1 MLSHIYGY
9 ICQVL
14 RYCSTT
20 VKENHLLI
28 DRLMFSSWT
37 LQDIVANLVISYMGR
52 RCKSFI
58 IIKVKLW
65 KNINKTISWH
75 YISNG
80 IVNCV
85 LFPVNFFPMTSA
97 QHSYEVKFQKNDLV
111 QLHLVPVTFFI
122 LKEIMICFNIFFKNI
137 ITEDWMKKNKRK
149 FRTTIFIDR
158 FLIFRSDVN
167 TFFAFHS
174 PYVVERSCLFSP
186 LSFFIFIDIQT
197 WLSRFNRVFN
207 VASKI
212 LTISCFVR

>member
-122 LKEIMICFNIFFKNI
+122 LKEIMICFNNFFQKYYHWRLN
-137 ITEDWMKKNKRK
+137 EKKQK
-149 FRTTIFIDR
+149 
-158 FLIFRSDVN
+158 
-167 TFFAFHS
+167 
-174 PYVVERSCLFSP
+174 
-186 LSFFIFIDIQT
+186 
-197 WLSRFNRVFN
+197 
-207 VASKI
+207 KI
-212 LTISCFVR
+212 